1 MSSKLAKLE
10 ATLALLEKAVGLDPD
25 MEVITQRDDG
35 TWPEPVTDA
44 PVIVERVRFL
54 PEHAVIAAQRRN
66 EAALADEVRARDAV
80 NASPLAQRVR
90 RKAK

>member
-1 MSSKLAKLE
+1 MVATLE
-10 ATLALLEKAVGLDPD
+10 AAAGFNPSLEI
-25 MEVITQRDDG
+25 ITQRDDG